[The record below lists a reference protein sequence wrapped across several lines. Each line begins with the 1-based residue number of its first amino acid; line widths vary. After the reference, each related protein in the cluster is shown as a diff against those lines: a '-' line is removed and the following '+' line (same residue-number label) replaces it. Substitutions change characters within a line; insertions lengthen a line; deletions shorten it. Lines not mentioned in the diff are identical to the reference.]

1 MALEAILDMTF
12 SSASDVWSYGVTL
25 WEIFT
30 LARTPWA
37 IYEFNVEFIDNLKKE
52 RRLEHPHFSP
62 TQLYVTGIVKI
73 KTSKIA
79 NIN

>member
-30 LARTPWA
+30 LGRTPWA
-37 IYEFNVEFIDNLKKE
+37 IYEFNVEFIDKLKKGTT
-52 RRLEHPHFSP
+52 LEHPHFAP
-62 TQLYVTGIVKI
+62 THLYVIDVI
-73 KTSKIA
+73 
-79 NIN
+79 